1 MTTAAP
7 STRKRRVTPKPHAM
21 QENYYAARALFELCA
36 EQVER
41 TIAARGYT
49 VTDDME
55 GEEQVLA
62 LYERQEDVKD
72 ELRYYKCRDAL
83 RLAEEQMVAWAID
96 HVAAYSP
103 AHAAEIRAMVERAKV
118 SVVYWPKVVDSCA
131 RLRA

>member
-1 MTTAAP
+1 MTTAATT
-7 STRKRRVTPKPHAM
+7 TRKRRATPKPHAT
-21 QENYYAARALFELCA
+21 QETYYAARALFELCA